1 MNGKTQTKDLLL
13 GIDIGT
19 TGAKCTFYDFSGHAV
34 SSGYQEYRMI
44 HPKAGW
50 TEQDPHK
57 WWKCVCENIKVCIDG
72 DGIDTSRVAA
82 VAVSSTNAVMLAG
95 KDGSVIYN
103 GVGLHDQRAEPQVA
117 WINEHVGKETV
128 LKYTGNKIAKGSFA
142 LPTLRWFLD
151 NRPELIE
158 KTEKFLIP
166 NGWII
171 YKLTGEFSI
180 DRPRSGLTLLNDLK
194 SGEWAQEIVQKAGI
208 PENILPKIYAS
219 SEIVGEV
226 SAQAAKACGL
236 AKGTPVCAGAIDT
249 VAATLGAGAVNS
261 GDCAIT
267 IGSSGR
273 IALVSNK
280 PFYDPKVLST
290 PGIDSSQ
297 FLAVQTTDN
306 AGISLKWFRDTF
318 GKMVL
323 QDSINAGIS
332 IYEQMNR
339 LCAATTPGSGG
350 LIYLPYLSGE
360 KSPIWN
366 TDARGVFF
374 GIGITTSYS
383 DFIRSVMEGV
393 AYSIRDCLE
402 AVPAVESSDPD
413 APVPIGGGA
422 ARSQVWCQIFSDVL
436 KRPVIQ
442 LLDDET
448 ETLGDAIIAAQA
460 AGVCSMPPDFGKI
473 LARKGKIIE
482 PRRQFANL
490 YDEGFCKYKALYQAV
505 KPLY

>member
-1 MNGKTQTKDLLL
+1 MKNTTTKDLLL

-19 TGAKCTFYDFSGHAV
+19 TGAKCTFYDFKGNCV

-44 HPKAGW
+44 HPQEGW

-57 WWKCVCENIKVCIDG
+57 WWKCVCENIRLCVES
-72 DGIDTSRVAA
+72 DGIDSGRVAA

-95 KDGSVIYN
+95 EDGSVVYN
-103 GVGLHDQRAEPQVA
+103 GVGLHDQRAEPQVR
-117 WINEHVGKETV
+117 WLEEHVGADLV
-128 LKYTGNKIAKGSFA
+128 LRETGNKIAKGSFA
-142 LPTLRWFLD
+142 LPTLRWFID

-158 KTEKFLIP
+158 KTKCFLIP

-180 DRPRSGLTLLNDLK
+180 DRPRSGLTLLNCLADGK
-194 SGEWAQEIVQKAGI
+194 WSEAIVSKAQI
-208 PENILPKIYAS
+208 PSEILPKIYDS

-226 SAQAAKACGL
+226 TAQAARACGL
-236 AKGTPVCAGAIDT
+236 KKGTPVCAGAIDT
-249 VAATLGAGAVNS
+249 IAATIGAGAVNP
-261 GDCAIT
+261 GDFAIT

-273 IALVSNK
+273 VALINSK

-290 PGIDSSQ
+290 PGVVRDQ
-297 FLAVQTTDN
+297 YFAVQTTDN

-339 LCAATTPGSGG
+339 LCAATVPGSGG

-366 TDARGVFF
+366 TRARGVFF
-374 GIGITTSYS
+374 GIGLTTSYS
-383 DFIRSVMEGV
+383 DFIRAVMEGV

-402 AVPAVESSDPD
+402 AVPRVEKISDD
-413 APVPIGGGA
+413 PVPIGGGA
-422 ARSQVWCQIFSDVL
+422 ARSEVWCQIFADIL

-448 ETLGDAIIAAQA
+448 ETLGDVIIAAQA
-460 AGVCSMPPDFGKI
+460 VPEIGMRLDFGKS
-473 LARKGKIIE
+473 LARSGTVIN
-482 PRRQFANL
+482 PRRQYASL
-490 YDEGFCKYKALYQAV
+490 YDDGFAKYRKLYEAV